1 MQIVMVL
8 EVRSTEREL
17 SVVQAFL
24 ESEEYKTYVEDE
36 QVCVRTGAEFGEHCR
51 RCLLWHTAVT

>member
-17 SVVQAFL
+17 PVVHAFL
-24 ESEEYKTYVEDE
+24 ESEEYRTYVEDE

-51 RCLLWHTAVT
+51 RCLL